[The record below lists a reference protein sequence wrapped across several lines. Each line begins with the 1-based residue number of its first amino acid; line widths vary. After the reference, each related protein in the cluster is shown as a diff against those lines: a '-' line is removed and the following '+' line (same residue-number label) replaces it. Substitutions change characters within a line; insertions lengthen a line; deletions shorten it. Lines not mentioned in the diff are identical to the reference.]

1 MLMQVASI
9 SRGKRRPATF
19 GNAGAL
25 ASAEIQDTDPVFA
38 NAQQLYLDAIHIPA
52 ALVVLEQG
60 QPRIAACNTAFQRVG
75 GNGADSEKAHGLVAA
90 VRAFL
95 EGSEDRDDLDWHQ
108 PGIGG
113 RTFRVHLSRMPLHG
127 KHERRALVTLVDRT
141 AEVETARSLRAE
153 MLHDSL
159 TGLPNRLAFGEAIEE
174 SIDADDPDNSFAILA
189 VDLSRFSRI
198 NECVGALAGDEL
210 IITVAR
216 RLVSALRQGDMLARM
231 AGDEFGVLMRGT
243 EGGED
248 VVAAAARL
256 QAALSTPIRLSELEI
271 RVDCS
276 IGGAMWDKRV
286 HTSGDLLRNAQV
298 ALKRAK
304 YSGQIELYRQGEA
317 NHARRRFSLE
327 TELRRAIE
335 QDQLSLA
342 FQPLI
347 HLQTGTVSGFEALAR
362 WDHPDQG
369 QISPAEFISVAEE
382 SGLIVP
388 LGRWALDATAR
399 TLAEWDRQH
408 GGQLPLK
415 ICVNVSPVQL
425 ARDSVDAAVKSTLD
439 HNHIG
444 GQRLTLELTESS
456 IVADPERANRVLNAL
471 HDLGCRVAMDDFG
484 TGYSSLAYLQKLP
497 IDILKIDRS
506 FVTNMHENSDSV
518 AIIRAILSLART
530 LGMSTVAEGI
540 ETADAERTL
549 VNLGCD
555 TGQGYFFARPL
566 LASDA
571 LAFYRARKA

>member
-1 MLMQVASI
+1 MQVASI

-25 ASAEIQDTDPVFA
+25 ASMENPDVEPAMVITRQR
-38 NAQQLYLDAIHIPA
+38 YLDAIHIPA
-52 ALVVLEQG
+52 AVVVIDDD
-60 QPRIAACNTAFQRVG
+60 QPKIVACNTPFQRIG
-75 GNGADSEKAHGLVAA
+75 GDAADGEEARGLISA
-90 VRAFL
+90 VKAFL
-95 EGSEDRDDLDWHQ
+95 EESQDKHDLDWRQ

-113 RTFRVHLSRMPLHG
+113 RSFRLHLSRLPLNG
-127 KHERRALVTLVDRT
+127 ENRRALVTLVDRT

-159 TGLPNRLAFGEAIEE
+159 TGLPNRLAFGEALEE
-174 SIDADDPDNSFAILA
+174 AIDTDDADGGFAILA
-189 VDLSRFSRI
+189 VDLNRFSRI

-231 AGDEFGVLMRGT
+231 AGDEFGVLLRNT
-243 EGGED
+243 EGDKD
-248 VVAAAARL
+248 VANAAIRL
-256 QAALSTPIRLSELEI
+256 QAALANPIRLSELEI

-276 IGGAMWDKRV
+276 IGGALWDKRI
-286 HTSGDLLRNAQV
+286 HSSGDLLRNAQV

-304 YSGQIELYRQGEA
+304 QSGQVELFRPGEA

-335 QDQLSLA
+335 QDKLGLA

-362 WDHPDQG
+362 WEHPDLG
-369 QISPAEFISVAEE
+369 HVSPVEFISVAEE

-388 LGRWALDATAR
+388 LGRWVLDATAR
-399 TLAEWDRQH
+399 TLADWDRQH
-408 GGQLPLK
+408 GSQLPLK
-415 ICVNVSPVQL
+415 LCVNVSPVQL
-425 ARDSVDAAVKSTLD
+425 ARDAVDEAVKTILD
-439 HNHIG
+439 HNRIG

-506 FVTNMHENSDSV
+506 FVTNMHENGDSV

-530 LGMSTVAEGI
+530 LGMSTTAEGI
-540 ETADAERTL
+540 ETAEAERTL
-549 VNLGCD
+549 ANLGCD

-566 LASDA
+566 TADHA
-571 LAFYRARKA
+571 LEYYRARKA

>member
-1 MLMQVASI
+1 MQVASI
-9 SRGKRRPATF
+9 SRGKRRPATY
-19 GNAGAL
+19 GKAGAF
-25 ASAEIQDTDPVFA
+25 ASVDLPDLDPTWA
-38 NAQQLYLDAIHIPA
+38 GARQRYLDAIHIPA
-52 ALVVLEQG
+52 AVIVQEGG
-60 QPRIAACNTAFQRVG
+60 QPKISACNQPFRRIG
-75 GNGADSEKAHGLVAA
+75 GEDADVEQAQGLINA

-95 EGSEDRDDLDWHQ
+95 EGDQDKHDVEWQQ

-113 RTFRVHLSRMPLHG
+113 RSFRLHLSRLPQYGPHD
-127 KHERRALVTLVDRT
+127 RRAMVSLVDRT

-159 TGLPNRLAFGEAIEE
+159 TGLPNRLAFGEAIDEAIE
-174 SIDADDPDNSFAILA
+174 AEGPDDGFAILA
-189 VDLSRFSRI
+189 VDLNRFSRI
-198 NECVGALAGDEL
+198 NECIGALAGDEL

-231 AGDEFGVLMRGT
+231 AGDEFGVLLRKV
-243 EGGED
+243 ESADD
-248 VVAAAARL
+248 VVNAAMRL
-256 QAALSTPIRLSELEI
+256 QSALSTPIRLSELEI

-276 IGGAMWDKRV
+276 IGGASWDQRIPG
-286 HTSGDLLRNAQV
+286 SGDLLRNAQV

-304 YSGQIELYRQGEA
+304 QSGRIEMFRQGEV

-327 TELRRAIE
+327 TELRRAID
-335 QDQLSLA
+335 QDRLSLA

-399 TLAEWDRQH
+399 TLADWDRDH

-415 ICVNVSPVQL
+415 LCVNVSPVQL
-425 ARDSVDAAVKSTLD
+425 ARDTVHEAVKATLD
-439 HNHIG
+439 HNRIG
-444 GQRLTLELTESS
+444 GQRMTLELTESS
-456 IVADPERANRVLNAL
+456 IVADPERANRVLSAL

-506 FVTNMHENSDSV
+506 FVTDMHENSDSV

-530 LGMSTVAEGI
+530 LGMSTTAEGI
-540 ETADAERTL
+540 ESAEAERTL
-549 VNLGCD
+549 ANLGCD
-555 TGQGYFFARPL
+555 TGQGYHFARPL
-566 LASDA
+566 NADA
-571 LAFYRARKA
+571 ALDFYRARKA

>member
-1 MLMQVASI
+1 MQVASI
-9 SRGKRRPATF
+9 TQGKRRPATF
-19 GNAGAL
+19 RRDGAL
-25 ASAEIQDTDPVFA
+25 LSVDVPDIDPMWASARQR
-38 NAQQLYLDAIHIPA
+38 YLDAIHIPA
-52 ALVVLEQG
+52 AVVVLDG
-60 QPRIAACNTAFQRVG
+60 DQPKVSACNLAFKRVG
-75 GNGADSEKAHGLVAA
+75 GEHADGERARGLISVLQ
-90 VRAFL
+90 AFL
-95 EGSEDRDDLDWHQ
+95 EGEQESCGLDWQ
-108 PGIGG
+108 EPGIGG
-113 RTFRVHLSRMPLHG
+113 RSFRLHLSRLP
-127 KHERRALVTLVDRT
+127 EQDPYDRRAMVSLVDRT

-159 TGLPNRLAFGEAIEE
+159 TGLPNRLAFGEAIEGAIE
-174 SIDADDPDNSFAILA
+174 VNGPDECFAVLA
-189 VDLSRFSRI
+189 VDLNRFSRI

-243 EGGED
+243 EGVDD
-248 VVAAAARL
+248 VAAAAARL

-276 IGGAMWDKRV
+276 IGGALWDNRV

-304 YSGQIELYRQGEA
+304 QSGQIELYRPGEA

-327 TELRRAIE
+327 TELRRAID
-335 QDQLSLA
+335 QDKLSLA

-362 WDHPDQG
+362 WEHPEQG
-369 QISPAEFISVAEE
+369 HISPTEFISVAEE

-399 TLAEWDRQH
+399 TLAQWDRQH
-408 GGQLPLK
+408 GTQLPLK
-415 ICVNVSPVQL
+415 LCVNLSPVQL
-425 ARDSVDAAVKSTLD
+425 ARDMVDKAVKATLD
-439 HNHIG
+439 HNCIG

-506 FVTNMHENSDSV
+506 FVTDMHENGDSV

-540 ETADAERTL
+540 ETAEAERTL
-549 VNLGCD
+549 ANLGCD
-555 TGQGYFFARPL
+555 TGQGYHFARPL
-566 LASDA
+566 LPSDA
-571 LAFYRARKA
+571 LDFYRARKA

>member
-1 MLMQVASI
+1 MLADARQ
-9 SRGKRRPATF
+9 R
-19 GNAGAL
+19 
-25 ASAEIQDTDPVFA
+25 
-38 NAQQLYLDAIHIPA
+38 YLDAIHIPA
-52 ALVVLEQG
+52 ALIVLEDG
-60 QPRIAACNTAFQRVG
+60 QSRIAACNTPFDRIG
-75 GNGADSEKAHGLVAA
+75 GNGADREKAGGLINA
-90 VRAFL
+90 VQAFL
-95 EGSEDRDDLDWHQ
+95 EGEQDRHDLDWHQ

-113 RTFRVHLSRMPLHG
+113 RTFRVHLSRLPLYG
-127 KHERRALVTLVDRT
+127 GHEDRALVSLVDRT

-159 TGLPNRLAFGEAIEE
+159 TGLPNRLAFSEAIEE
-174 SIDADDPDNSFAILA
+174 AIEADGADNSFAILA
-189 VDLSRFSRI
+189 VDLNRFSRI
-198 NECVGALAGDEL
+198 NECIGALAGDEL

-256 QAALSTPIRLSELEI
+256 QAALSSPIRLSELEI

-276 IGGAMWDKRV
+276 IGGALWDKRA

-304 YSGQIELYRQGEA
+304 TSGQIELYRQGEA

-335 QDQLSLA
+335 QDKLSLA
-342 FQPLI
+342 FQPLM

-399 TLAEWDRQH
+399 TLAEWDREH

-415 ICVNVSPVQL
+415 LCVNVSPVQL
-425 ARDSVDAAVKSTLD
+425 ARDTVDEAVRATLD
-439 HNHIG
+439 HNNIG
-444 GQRLTLELTESS
+444 GQRMTLELTESS
-456 IVADPERANRVLNAL
+456 IVADPERANRVLSAL

-540 ETADAERTL
+540 ETAEAERTL
-549 VNLGCD
+549 ANLGCD
-555 TGQGYFFARPL
+555 TGQGYHFARPL
-566 LASDA
+566 SAADA
-571 LAFYRARKA
+571 LDFYRARKA

>member
-1 MLMQVASI
+1 MQVASI
-9 SRGKRRPATF
+9 SRGKGRPATIGPAVAF
-19 GNAGAL
+19 
-25 ASAEIQDTDPVFA
+25 ASVQIPDLNPELNGDRQR
-38 NAQQLYLDAIHIPA
+38 YLDALHIPA
-52 ALVVLEQG
+52 AVIVLDDG
-60 QPRIAACNTAFQRVG
+60 QPKMAGCNTPFQRIG
-75 GNGADSEKAHGLVAA
+75 GELSNGMEAHGLIGA
-90 VRAFL
+90 VRDFL
-95 EGSEDRDDLDWHQ
+95 RGAQEKHELDWRQ
-108 PGIGG
+108 PGIAG
-113 RTFRVHLSRMPLHG
+113 RCFRLHLSRLPVIGSHD
-127 KHERRALVTLVDRT
+127 RRALVMLVDRT

-159 TGLPNRLAFGEAIEE
+159 TGLPNRLAFGEALEE
-174 SIDADDPDNSFAILA
+174 TIDTDGMDGNFAILA
-189 VDLSRFSRI
+189 VDLNRFSRI

-231 AGDEFGVLMRGT
+231 AGDEFGVLLRNT
-243 EGGED
+243 ESDED
-248 VVAAAARL
+248 VVNAATRL

-276 IGGAMWDKRV
+276 IGGALWDKRINA
-286 HTSGDLLRNAQV
+286 SGDLLRNAQV

-304 YSGQIELYRQGEA
+304 LSGQVELFRPGEA

-327 TELRRAIE
+327 TALRRAIE
-335 QDQLSLA
+335 QDKLSLA

-362 WDHPDQG
+362 WDDVEHG
-369 QISPAEFISVAEE
+369 NISPVEFISVAEE

-388 LGRWALDATAR
+388 LGRWALDATVR
-399 TLAEWDRQH
+399 TLADWDQRH
-408 GGQLPLK
+408 GSQLPLK
-415 ICVNVSPVQL
+415 LCVNVSPVQL
-425 ARDSVDAAVKSTLD
+425 ARDPVHEVVRGILD
-439 HNHIG
+439 HNRIG

-456 IVADPERANRVLNAL
+456 IIADPERANRVLNAL

-506 FVTNMHENSDSV
+506 FVTNMHENGDSV

-530 LGMSTVAEGI
+530 LGMSTTAEGI
-540 ETADAERTL
+540 ETAEAERTL
-549 VNLGCD
+549 ANLGCD

-566 LASDA
+566 SADDA
-571 LAFYRARKA
+571 LDYYRARKA

>member
-1 MLMQVASI
+1 MQVASI
-9 SRGKRRPATF
+9 SRGKRRPATP

-25 ASAEIQDTDPVFA
+25 ASAEIPDSDPVFA
-38 NAQQLYLDAIHIPA
+38 DARQLYLDAIHIPA
-52 ALVVLEQG
+52 ALIVLEQG
-60 QPRIAACNTAFQRVG
+60 QPRIAACNTPFQRIG
-75 GNGADSEKAHGLVAA
+75 GKDADSDKAHGLVNA
-90 VRAFL
+90 VQSFL
-95 EGSEDRDDLDWHQ
+95 EGAEDRHDLDWHQ

-127 KHERRALVTLVDRT
+127 EHEQRALVTLVDRT

-174 SIDADDPDNSFAILA
+174 SIEADDLDNGFAILA

-327 TELRRAIE
+327 TELRRAID

-362 WDHPDQG
+362 WDHAEQG
-369 QISPAEFISVAEE
+369 QISPTEFISVAEE

-415 ICVNVSPVQL
+415 LCVNVSPVQL
-425 ARDSVDAAVKSTLD
+425 ARDTVVAAVKSTLD

-456 IVADPERANRVLNAL
+456 IVADPERANHVLNAL

-540 ETADAERTL
+540 ETAEAERTL
-549 VNLGCD
+549 ANLGCD
-555 TGQGYFFARPL
+555 TGQGYHFARPL

-571 LAFYRARKA
+571 LDFYRARKA

>member
-1 MLMQVASI
+1 MQVASI
-9 SRGKRRPATF
+9 SRGKRRPATI
-19 GNAGAL
+19 GSAGAL
-25 ASAEIQDTDPVFA
+25 ASIEGPDLDPTLSA
-38 NAQQLYLDAIHIPA
+38 ARQRYLDAIHIPA
-52 ALVVLEQG
+52 AVVLLDRG
-60 QPRIAACNTAFQRVG
+60 QPKIAACNLPFRRIG
-75 GNGADSEKAHGLVAA
+75 GEDANGDQAQGLINA

-95 EGSEDRDDLDWHQ
+95 ESDQDRHAVDWVQ

-113 RTFRVHLSRMPLHG
+113 RSFGLHLSRLPVAGGHD
-127 KHERRALVTLVDRT
+127 RRALVTLVDRT

-174 SIDADDPDNSFAILA
+174 AIENNGPDNGFAILA
-189 VDLSRFSRI
+189 VDLNRFSRI

-231 AGDEFGVLMRGT
+231 AGDEFGVLLRQT
-243 EGGED
+243 ENAED
-248 VVAAAARL
+248 VANAAARL

-276 IGGAMWDKRV
+276 IGGALWDRRV
-286 HTSGDLLRNAQV
+286 HMSGDLLRNAQV

-304 YSGQIELYRQGEA
+304 HSGQIEMFRQGEA

-335 QDQLSLA
+335 QDRLDLA

-369 QISPAEFISVAEE
+369 AIPPAEFISVAEE

-399 TLAEWDRQH
+399 TLADWDRRH
-408 GGQLPLK
+408 GGPLPLK
-415 ICVNVSPVQL
+415 LCVNVSPVQL
-425 ARDSVDAAVKSTLD
+425 ARDSVDAAVKATLD
-439 HNHIG
+439 HNRIG
-444 GQRLTLELTESS
+444 GQRMTLELTESS
-456 IVADPERANRVLNAL
+456 IIADPERANRVLSAL

-506 FVTNMHENSDSV
+506 FVTDMHENSDSV

-530 LGMSTVAEGI
+530 LGMSTTAEGV
-540 ETADAERTL
+540 ESAEAERTL
-549 VNLGCD
+549 ANLGCD
-555 TGQGYFFARPL
+555 TGQGYHFARPL
-566 LASDA
+566 TADA
-571 LAFYRARKA
+571 ALEYYRARKA

>member
-1 MLMQVASI
+1 MLADARQ
-9 SRGKRRPATF
+9 R
-19 GNAGAL
+19 
-25 ASAEIQDTDPVFA
+25 
-38 NAQQLYLDAIHIPA
+38 YLDAIHIPA
-52 ALVVLEQG
+52 ALIVLEDG
-60 QPRIAACNTAFQRVG
+60 EPRIAACNTPFQRIG
-75 GNGADSEKAHGLVAA
+75 GNGADGEKARGLIAA
-90 VRAFL
+90 VQAFL
-95 EGSEDRDDLDWHQ
+95 EGEQERHDLDWHQ
-108 PGIGG
+108 TGIGG
-113 RTFRVHLSRMPLHG
+113 RTFRVHLSRMPLYG
-127 KHERRALVTLVDRT
+127 EHEDRALVSLVDRT

-159 TGLPNRLAFGEAIEE
+159 TGLPNRLAFSEAIEE
-174 SIDADDPDNSFAILA
+174 AIEADGPDSSFAILA
-189 VDLSRFSRI
+189 VDLNRFSRI

-243 EGGED
+243 EGGDD
-248 VVAAAARL
+248 VIAAAARL
-256 QAALSTPIRLSELEI
+256 QLALSTPIRLSELEI

-276 IGGAMWDKRV
+276 IGGAVWDKRV
-286 HTSGDLLRNAQV
+286 HTSGDLFRNAQV

-304 YSGQIELYRQGEA
+304 TSGQIELYRQGEA

-327 TELRRAIE
+327 TQLRRAID
-335 QDQLSLA
+335 QDKLSLA

-369 QISPAEFISVAEE
+369 QISPQEFISVAEE

-415 ICVNVSPVQL
+415 LCVNVSPVQL
-425 ARDSVDAAVKSTLD
+425 ARDTVDEAVRTTLES
-439 HNHIG
+439 NKIG
-444 GQRLTLELTESS
+444 GQRMTLELTESS
-456 IVADPERANRVLNAL
+456 IVADPERANRVLSAL

-549 VNLGCD
+549 ANLGCD
-555 TGQGYFFARPL
+555 TGQGYHFARPL
-566 LASDA
+566 SADA
-571 LAFYRARKA
+571 ALDFYRARKA

>member
-1 MLMQVASI
+1 MQVASI
-9 SRGKRRPATF
+9 SRAKRRPATF

-25 ASAEIQDTDPVFA
+25 ASAELLDQDPMLADER
-38 NAQQLYLDAIHIPA
+38 QRYLDAIHIPA
-52 ALVVLEQG
+52 ALIVLEEG
-60 QPRIAACNTAFQRVG
+60 QPRIAACNTPFQRLG
-75 GNGADSEKAHGLVAA
+75 GRDADGEQARGLIHA
-90 VRAFL
+90 VQSFL
-95 EGSEDRDDLDWHQ
+95 EADQERHDLDWRQ

-113 RTFRVHLSRMPLHG
+113 RTFRVHLSRLPLHG
-127 KHERRALVTLVDRT
+127 AHEQRALVSLVDRT

-174 SIDADDPDNSFAILA
+174 AIEVDGPDNGFAILA
-189 VDLSRFSRI
+189 VDLNRFSRI

-231 AGDEFGVLMRGT
+231 AGDEFGVLMRAT
-243 EGGED
+243 EGADD

-276 IGGAMWDKRV
+276 LGGAVWDKRV

-304 YSGQIELYRQGEA
+304 HSGQIELYRQGEG

-362 WDHPDQG
+362 WEHPEQG
-369 QISPAEFISVAEE
+369 NISPVEFISVAEE

-399 TLAEWDRQH
+399 TLAEWDREH

-415 ICVNVSPVQL
+415 LCVNVSPVQL
-425 ARDSVDAAVKSTLD
+425 ARDTVDEAVKATLD
-439 HNHIG
+439 HNRIG

-456 IVADPERANRVLNAL
+456 IVADPERANRVLSAL

-506 FVTNMHENSDSV
+506 FVTDMHENSDSV

-530 LGMSTVAEGI
+530 LGMSTTAEGI
-540 ETADAERTL
+540 ETAEAERTL
-549 VNLGCD
+549 ANLGCD

-566 LASDA
+566 RACDA
-571 LAFYRARKA
+571 LDFYRARKA

>member
-1 MLMQVASI
+1 MVS
-9 SRGKRRPATF
+9 
-19 GNAGAL
+19 
-25 ASAEIQDTDPVFA
+25 
-38 NAQQLYLDAIHIPA
+38 
-52 ALVVLEQG
+52 
-60 QPRIAACNTAFQRVG
+60 
-75 GNGADSEKAHGLVAA
+75 
-90 VRAFL
+90 
-95 EGSEDRDDLDWHQ
+95 
-108 PGIGG
+108 
-113 RTFRVHLSRMPLHG
+113 
-127 KHERRALVTLVDRT
+127 LVDRT

-174 SIDADDPDNSFAILA
+174 AIEGGGADESFAILGI
-189 VDLSRFSRI
+189 DLNRFSRI

-231 AGDEFGVLMRGT
+231 AGDEFGVLLRRT
-243 EGGED
+243 EGVED
-248 VVAAAARL
+248 VLHAATRL

-276 IGGAMWDKRV
+276 IGGAIWDQRIPA
-286 HTSGDLLRNAQV
+286 SGDLLRNAQV

-304 YSGQIELYRQGEA
+304 HSGQVEMFRQGEV

-327 TELRRAIE
+327 TELRRAID
-335 QDQLSLA
+335 QDRLSLA

-369 QISPAEFISVAEE
+369 QISPSEFISVAEE

-399 TLAEWDRQH
+399 TLAAWDRQH

-415 ICVNVSPVQL
+415 LCVNVSPVQL
-425 ARDSVDAAVKSTLD
+425 ARDTVHEAVRATLD
-439 HNHIG
+439 HNRIG
-444 GQRLTLELTESS
+444 GQRMTLELTESS
-456 IVADPERANRVLNAL
+456 IVADPERANRVLRAL

-506 FVTNMHENSDSV
+506 FVTDMHENSDSV

-530 LGMSTVAEGI
+530 LGMSTTAEGI
-540 ETADAERTL
+540 ESADAERTL
-549 VNLGCD
+549 ANLGCD
-555 TGQGYFFARPL
+555 TGQGYHFARPL
-566 LASDA
+566 GADEA
-571 LAFYRARKA
+571 LDFYRARKA

>member
-1 MLMQVASI
+1 MQVASI

-19 GNAGAL
+19 GQAGAL
-25 ASAEIQDTDPVFA
+25 ASAEIPDHDPVLA
-38 NAQQLYLDAIHIPA
+38 GARQQYLDAIHIPA
-52 ALVVLEQG
+52 ALIVLEEE
-60 QPRIAACNTAFQRVG
+60 QPRIAACNTPFRRIAG
-75 GNGADSEKAHGLVAA
+75 EHADLDQARGLIAA
-90 VRAFL
+90 VHAFFDSDQ
-95 EGSEDRDDLDWHQ
+95 ERHDLDWHQ

-113 RTFRVHLSRMPLHG
+113 RTFRVHLSRLPLYG
-127 KHERRALVTLVDRT
+127 EHEQRALVSLVDRT

-174 SIDADDPDNSFAILA
+174 AIETDGPDNSFAILA
-189 VDLSRFSRI
+189 VDLNRFSRI

-256 QAALSTPIRLSELEI
+256 QSALSSPIRLSELEI

-276 IGGAMWDKRV
+276 IGGAVWDKRV

-362 WDHPDQG
+362 WEHPDQG
-369 QISPAEFISVAEE
+369 TISPAEFISVAEE

-399 TLAEWDRQH
+399 TLAAWDREH
-408 GGQLPLK
+408 GGALPLK
-415 ICVNVSPVQL
+415 LCVNVSPVQL
-425 ARDSVDAAVKSTLD
+425 ARDTVDDAVRATLD
-439 HNHIG
+439 HNRIG
-444 GQRLTLELTESS
+444 GQRMTLELTESS
-456 IVADPERANRVLNAL
+456 IVADPERANRVLSAL

-506 FVTNMHENSDSV
+506 FVTNMHEHSDSV

-540 ETADAERTL
+540 ETPDAERTL
-549 VNLGCD
+549 ANLGCD
-555 TGQGYFFARPL
+555 TGQGYHFARPL
-566 LASDA
+566 TAGDA
-571 LAFYRARKA
+571 LDFYRARKA

>member
-1 MLMQVASI
+1 MLADARQ
-9 SRGKRRPATF
+9 R
-19 GNAGAL
+19 
-25 ASAEIQDTDPVFA
+25 
-38 NAQQLYLDAIHIPA
+38 YLDAIHIPA
-52 ALVVLEQG
+52 ALIVLEDG
-60 QPRIAACNTAFQRVG
+60 QPRIAACNTPFERVG
-75 GNGADSEKAHGLVAA
+75 GKNADREQSRGLIVA
-90 VRAFL
+90 VQNFL
-95 EGSEDRDDLDWHQ
+95 EADLERHDLDWHQ

-113 RTFRVHLSRMPLHG
+113 RTFRVHLSRLPLYG
-127 KHERRALVTLVDRT
+127 EHEQRALVSLVDRT

-174 SIDADDPDNSFAILA
+174 AIEADGPNNSFAILA
-189 VDLSRFSRI
+189 VDLNRFSRI

-243 EGGED
+243 EGGDD
-248 VVAAAARL
+248 VAAAAARL
-256 QAALSTPIRLSELEI
+256 QSALSSPIRLSDLEI

-276 IGGAMWDKRV
+276 IGGAVWDKRV
-286 HTSGDLLRNAQV
+286 HMSGDLLRNAQV

-362 WDHPDQG
+362 WDHPEQG
-369 QISPAEFISVAEE
+369 NISPVEFISVAEE

-399 TLAEWDRQH
+399 TLAAWDREH

-415 ICVNVSPVQL
+415 LCVNVSPVQL
-425 ARDSVDAAVKSTLD
+425 ARDTVDEAVKATLD
-439 HNHIG
+439 HNKIG

-456 IVADPERANRVLNAL
+456 IVADPERANRVLSAL
-471 HDLGCRVAMDDFG
+471 HDIGCRVAMDDFG
-484 TGYSSLAYLQKLP
+484 TGYSSLAYLKRLP
-497 IDILKIDRS
+497 IDLIKIDRA
-506 FVTNMHENSDSV
+506 FVKDIDRDSNDA
-518 AIIRAILSLART
+518 AICTTVVVLAHN
-530 LGMSTVAEGI
+530 LGVKVCAEGV
-540 ETADAERTL
+540 EDAAQSAFL
-549 VNLGCD
+549 ASHQCD
-555 TGQGYFFARPL
+555 VLQGYFFSEPL
-566 LASDA
+566 LPDA
-571 LAFYRARKA
+571 VTALLERDTRFTL

>member
-1 MLMQVASI
+1 MLADARQ
-9 SRGKRRPATF
+9 R
-19 GNAGAL
+19 
-25 ASAEIQDTDPVFA
+25 
-38 NAQQLYLDAIHIPA
+38 YLDAIHIPA
-52 ALVVLEQG
+52 ALIVLEGG
-60 QPRIAACNTAFQRVG
+60 QSRIAACNTPFDRIG
-75 GNGADSEKAHGLVAA
+75 GNGADREKAGGLINA
-90 VRAFL
+90 VQAFL
-95 EGSEDRDDLDWHQ
+95 EGEQDRHDLDWHQ

-113 RTFRVHLSRMPLHG
+113 RTFRVHLSRLPLYG
-127 KHERRALVTLVDRT
+127 GHEDRALVSLVDRT

-159 TGLPNRLAFGEAIEE
+159 TVLPNRLAFSEAIEE
-174 SIDADDPDNSFAILA
+174 AIEADGPDNSFAILA
-189 VDLSRFSRI
+189 VDLNRFSRI
-198 NECVGALAGDEL
+198 NECIGALAGDEL

-243 EGGED
+243 EGGDD

-256 QAALSTPIRLSELEI
+256 QAALSSPIRLSELEI

-276 IGGAMWDKRV
+276 IGGALWDKRA

-304 YSGQIELYRQGEA
+304 TSGQIELYRQGEA

-335 QDQLSLA
+335 QDKLSLA
-342 FQPLI
+342 FQPLM

-399 TLAEWDRQH
+399 TLAEWDREH

-415 ICVNVSPVQL
+415 LCVNVSPVQL
-425 ARDSVDAAVKSTLD
+425 ARDTVDEAVRATLD
-439 HNHIG
+439 HNNIG
-444 GQRLTLELTESS
+444 GQRMTLELTESS
-456 IVADPERANRVLNAL
+456 IVADPERANRVLSAL

-540 ETADAERTL
+540 ETAEAERTL
-549 VNLGCD
+549 ANLGCD
-555 TGQGYFFARPL
+555 TGQGYHFARPL
-566 LASDA
+566 SAADA
-571 LAFYRARKA
+571 LDFYRARKA

>member
-1 MLMQVASI
+1 MQVASI
-9 SRGKRRPATF
+9 SRGKRRPATY
-19 GNAGAL
+19 GRAGAF
-25 ASAEIQDTDPVFA
+25 ASADIPDPDQTWA
-38 NAQQLYLDAIHIPA
+38 GARQRYLDAIHIPA
-52 ALVVLEQG
+52 AVVVLEDH
-60 QPRIAACNTAFQRVG
+60 QPKIFACNQPFRRLG
-75 GNGADSEKAHGLVAA
+75 GEDADTDQAQGLVSA

-95 EGSEDRDDLDWHQ
+95 EGDQDKQDVEWQQS
-108 PGIGG
+108 GIGG
-113 RTFRVHLSRMPLHG
+113 RSFRLHLSRLPHHG
-127 KHERRALVTLVDRT
+127 AHERRAMVSLVDRT

-159 TGLPNRLAFGEAIEE
+159 TGLPNRLAFGEAIDEAIE
-174 SIDADDPDNSFAILA
+174 ADGPDGGFAILA
-189 VDLSRFSRI
+189 VDLNRFSRI
-198 NECVGALAGDEL
+198 NECIGALAGDEL

-231 AGDEFGVLMRGT
+231 AGDEFGVLLRRI
-243 EGGED
+243 EGVDD
-248 VVAAAARL
+248 VINAAMRL

-271 RVDCS
+271 RIDCS
-276 IGGAMWDKRV
+276 IGGAVWDQRI
-286 HTSGDLLRNAQV
+286 HGSGDLLRNGQV

-304 YSGQIELYRQGEA
+304 QSGRVEMFRQGEV

-327 TELRRAIE
+327 TELRRAID
-335 QDQLSLA
+335 QDRLSLA

-399 TLAEWDRQH
+399 TLAEWDRSH
-408 GGQLPLK
+408 GGPLPLK
-415 ICVNVSPVQL
+415 LCVNVSPVQL
-425 ARDSVDAAVKSTLD
+425 ARDTVHEAVKATLD
-439 HNHIG
+439 HNRIG
-444 GQRLTLELTESS
+444 GQRMTLELTESS
-456 IVADPERANRVLNAL
+456 IVADPERANRVLSAI

-506 FVTNMHENSDSV
+506 FVTDMHENSDSV

-530 LGMSTVAEGI
+530 LGMSTTAEGI
-540 ETADAERTL
+540 ESAEAERTL
-549 VNLGCD
+549 ANLGCD
-555 TGQGYFFARPL
+555 TGQGYYFARPL
-566 LASDA
+566 DA
-571 LAFYRARKA
+571 DAALDFYRARKA

>member
-1 MLMQVASI
+1 MQVASI
-9 SRGKRRPATF
+9 SRGNRRPATF
-19 GNAGAL
+19 GRAGAL
-25 ASAEIQDTDPVFA
+25 TSIKNPDLDPLLA
-38 NAQQLYLDAIHIPA
+38 AARQRYLDAIHIPA
-52 ALVVLEQG
+52 AVVVLEG
-60 QPRIAACNTAFQRVG
+60 EQPKIAACNTPFQRIG
-75 GNGADSEKAHGLVAA
+75 GEDADGDQAHGLINA

-95 EGSEDRDDLDWHQ
+95 ESDQERHDQEWRQ

-113 RTFRVHLSRMPLHG
+113 RSFRVHLSKLPLQGEHD
-127 KHERRALVTLVDRT
+127 RRALVSLVDRT

-174 SIDADDPDNSFAILA
+174 AIEADGPDNGFAILA
-189 VDLSRFSRI
+189 VDLNRFSRI

-231 AGDEFGVLMRGT
+231 AGDEFGVLLRKT
-243 EGGED
+243 EDPED
-248 VVAAAARL
+248 VGNAAARL

-276 IGGAMWDKRV
+276 IGGALWDRRV

-304 YSGQIELYRQGEA
+304 QSAQIEMFRQGEV

-327 TELRRAIE
+327 TELRRAID
-335 QDQLSLA
+335 QDRLSLA

-369 QISPAEFISVAEE
+369 HISPAEFISVAEE

-399 TLAEWDRQH
+399 TLAQWDKEH

-415 ICVNVSPVQL
+415 LCVNVSPVQL
-425 ARDSVDAAVKSTLD
+425 ARDTVDDVVRKTLD
-439 HNHIG
+439 HNGIG

-456 IVADPERANRVLNAL
+456 IVADPERANRVLSAL

-506 FVTNMHENSDSV
+506 FVTDMHENGDSV

-530 LGMSTVAEGI
+530 LGMSTTAEGI
-540 ETADAERTL
+540 ESAEAERTL
-549 VNLGCD
+549 ANLGCD
-555 TGQGYFFARPL
+555 TGQGYHFARPL
-566 LASDA
+566 SADVA
-571 LAFYRARKA
+571 LDFYRARKA

>member
-1 MLMQVASI
+1 MQVASI

-19 GNAGAL
+19 GKAGAL
-25 ASAEIQDTDPVFA
+25 ASVEVLDIDPSLA
-38 NAQQLYLDAIHIPA
+38 TARQRYLDAIHIPA
-52 ALVVLEQG
+52 AVVLLEGEQ
-60 QPRIAACNTAFQRVG
+60 PKICACNTPFRRIG
-75 GNGADSEKAHGLVAA
+75 GDDADADQAQGLIHAIQ
-90 VRAFL
+90 AFL
-95 EGSEDRDDLDWHQ
+95 DGEQERHELDWQQ

-113 RTFRVHLSRMPLHG
+113 RSFRVHFSRLPRHG
-127 KHERRALVTLVDRT
+127 PHAKRAMVSLVDRT

-174 SIDADDPDNSFAILA
+174 AIEGGGADESFAILGI
-189 VDLSRFSRI
+189 DLNRFSRI

-231 AGDEFGVLMRGT
+231 AGDEFGVLLRRT
-243 EGGED
+243 EGVED
-248 VVAAAARL
+248 VLHAATRL

-276 IGGAMWDKRV
+276 IGGAIWDQRIPA
-286 HTSGDLLRNAQV
+286 SGDLLRNAQV

-304 YSGQIELYRQGEA
+304 HSGQVEMFRQGEV

-327 TELRRAIE
+327 TELRRAID
-335 QDQLSLA
+335 QDRLSLA

-369 QISPAEFISVAEE
+369 QISPSEFISVAEE

-399 TLAEWDRQH
+399 TLAAWDRQH

-415 ICVNVSPVQL
+415 LCVNVSPVQL
-425 ARDSVDAAVKSTLD
+425 ARDTVHEAVRATLD
-439 HNHIG
+439 HNRIG
-444 GQRLTLELTESS
+444 GQRMTLELTESS
-456 IVADPERANRVLNAL
+456 IVADPERANRVLRAL

-506 FVTNMHENSDSV
+506 FVTDMHENSDSV

-530 LGMSTVAEGI
+530 LGMSTTAEGI
-540 ETADAERTL
+540 ESADAERTL
-549 VNLGCD
+549 ANLGCD
-555 TGQGYFFARPL
+555 TGQGYHFARPL
-566 LASDA
+566 GADEA
-571 LAFYRARKA
+571 LDFYRARKA